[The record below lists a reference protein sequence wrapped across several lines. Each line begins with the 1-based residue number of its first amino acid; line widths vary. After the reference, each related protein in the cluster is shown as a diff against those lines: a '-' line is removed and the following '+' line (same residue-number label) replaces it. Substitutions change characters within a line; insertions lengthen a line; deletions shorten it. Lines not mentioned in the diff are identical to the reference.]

1 MKYYNAESYEANRF
15 EDAILKY
22 QVVFFF
28 FKDVFRL
35 LSRPDLLLCVFY
47 SLLVNSIN
55 HKYNFH
61 NYILFCSG
69 IGMEDQRVSGVF
81 KSNAE
86 PHHRFGSAD
95 RISALCILR
104 DRGEVSGTNS
114 REHLRYQTT
123 ARNLWSH
130 HIICGLETNKK
141 GTN

>member
-1 MKYYNAESYEANRF
+1 MSTGE
-15 EDAILKY
+15 ILQCRELWSKSLWGCHPEISGS
-22 QVVFFF
+22 VF

-35 LSRPDLLLCVFY
+35 LFRPDLLLRVFY

-61 NYILFCSG
+61 NYILSCSG

-95 RISALCILR
+95 RISALCVLR

-114 REHLRYQTT
+114 REHLRYQDI
-123 ARNLWSH
+123 RPLP
-130 HIICGLETNKK
+130 ETYEAI
-141 GTN
+141 TSSVV